1 MIHSICK
8 AGRTQTEHA
17 RLPRVTAILQ
27 SNNYSNTRAL
37 LDEIAKL
44 SLRDLRFINS
54 PRAGTATRKQ
64 AGSAVATAPV
74 RLRAWSPAEP

>member
-1 MIHSICK
+1 MIQSICK

-27 SNNYSNTRAL
+27 SNYSNTRAL

-54 PRAGTATRKQ
+54 PRTGTATRKQ